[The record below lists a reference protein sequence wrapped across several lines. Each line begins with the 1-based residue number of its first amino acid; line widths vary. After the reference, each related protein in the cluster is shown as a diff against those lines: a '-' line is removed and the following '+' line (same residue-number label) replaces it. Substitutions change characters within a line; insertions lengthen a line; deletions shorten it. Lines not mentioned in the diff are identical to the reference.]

1 MTGLDSLPICSRLVD
16 AVNGNYG
23 DFMSPGACASEL
35 IFRSARW
42 LRYEEVPGLV
52 SIFLVVVLAILM
64 VHVGVRERRNIAALP
79 TLMREEKESKVEADG
94 SGPVGK
100 QSFLDVSREVSQK
113 MKERREVNHRD
124 YVAVAWDEFRETL
137 VLDETENPPVLR
149 NSVRPSS
156 FFNVEDLHFGPGIYR
171 YAPGIFVSFG
181 LFLTFLG
188 LISALRAIEGSLSIE
203 ATPDEMRVALND
215 LLRAASAKFIMSL
228 TGLLASIAFT
238 IHLRR
243 SMARVERAVH
253 QFCFALEKELSF
265 VSLEEKVMEQI
276 ALARSSK
283 DDLQRIGND
292 LVERFGQV
300 LEDKMADLGGTI
312 SEGVGE
318 ALTEA
323 SKRLLEA
330 ADKIGS
336 ISGNMGKSAEVINE
350 KMKEGVT
357 ELVNATKDL
366 TGQLSESAD
375 KMVKS
380 ANKFHEE
387 LDASLKSGAAKAQ
400 EKFEEFGKDVDKEG
414 VKISEG
420 ISGVFKRIAE
430 EMEAAAEKFSAGL
443 SEEMLR
449 PLKDLATQFGE
460 LASKIESGAKQ
471 IDVASS
477 NMRAG
482 GEESRKGAEMI
493 SSASRDLQEATGP
506 IRESV
511 EKMETSVE
519 NLSSSAQKT
528 SETIIQS
535 AKEMA
540 KNLAG
545 ILNTAHEA
553 LGGEQKALHATF
565 LGLQDLLKRMEG
577 QWENAD
583 EMDRK
588 LGAAFQ
594 KFTGEV
600 EKANAN
606 LTAHVRTTIELLAPL
621 VDAFRKLLEDV
632 EKFKLEKEENERS

>member
-1 MTGLDSLPICSRLVD
+1 MNGLDSLPICGRLVD
-16 AVNGNYG
+16 AVYGNYS

-64 VHVGVRERRNIAALP
+64 VHVRVREKRNIAALP
-79 TLMREEKESKVEADG
+79 TLQSEATESGAEDEG
-94 SGPVGK
+94 SGLEGNR
-100 QSFLDVSREVSQK
+100 SFLDVSLEVSQK
-113 MKERREVNHRD
+113 MKERREVDHRD

-137 VLDETENPPVLR
+137 VLDEAEDPPVLR

-238 IHLRR
+238 IYLRR

-253 QFCFALEKELSF
+253 QFCFSLEKELSF

-276 ALARSSK
+276 TLMRSSK
-283 DDLQRIGND
+283 DDFQRIGND

-336 ISGNMGKSAEVINE
+336 ISGDMSKSAGDITE
-350 KMKEGVT
+350 KMKEGVA
-357 ELVNATKDL
+357 ELVGATKDL
-366 TGQLSESAD
+366 TVQLSESAD
-375 KMVKS
+375 RMVES
-380 ANKFHEE
+380 ANKFHKE
-387 LDASLKSGAAKAQ
+387 LDASLNRGAAKVK
-400 EKFEEFGKDVDKEG
+400 EKFKEFEEDINTKG
-414 VKISEG
+414 VGISES
-420 ISGVFKRIAE
+420 IAGVFERIAK
-430 EMEAAAEKFSAGL
+430 EMEAIVEKFSIGL
-443 SEEMLR
+443 SDEMLR
-449 PLKDLATQFGE
+449 PLKDLAKQFDD
-460 LASKIESGAKQ
+460 LASKIEGSANQ
-471 IDVASS
+471 INTASS

-493 SSASRDLQEATGP
+493 SSASKDLQEATGP

-511 EKMETSVE
+511 EKMEASVE
-519 NLSSSAQKT
+519 NLSSSAQQT

-553 LGGEQKALHATF
+553 LGGEQKALHATL
-565 LGLQDLLKRMEG
+565 LGLQGLLQRMEG

-583 EMDRK
+583 ELDKK
-588 LGAAFQ
+588 LGAAFK
-594 KFTGEV
+594 KFTEEV

-606 LTAHVRTTIELLAPL
+606 LTAHVRTTSELLSPL
-621 VDAFRKLLEDV
+621 VDAFREILEGI
-632 EKFKLEKEENERS
+632 EKFKLEQDDERS